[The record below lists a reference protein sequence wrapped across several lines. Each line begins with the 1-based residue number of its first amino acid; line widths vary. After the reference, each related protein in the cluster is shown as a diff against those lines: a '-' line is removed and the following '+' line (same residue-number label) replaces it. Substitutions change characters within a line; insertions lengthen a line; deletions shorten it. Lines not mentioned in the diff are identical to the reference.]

1 MNNNTLIQVEVP
13 VTEDY
18 NANGRI
24 GVQTA
29 NETSSMIESGSI
41 ETALVLLAWDDN
53 GFTGQGWTLEDSG
66 SGFYLNINPDTQLSA
81 IDTLFTTE
89 FRRLSDDK
97 KANCIPNLIAKY
109 TSSCVSW

>member
-1 MNNNTLIQVEVP
+1 MSNNTLVQVEVP

-41 ETALVLLAWDDN
+41 ETALVLLSWNDA
-53 GFTGQGWTLEDSG
+53 GFTGQGWELTDTV
-66 SGFYLNINPDTQLSA
+66 SGFYLNINPDTQLDN
-81 IDTLFTTE
+81 IDTLFTAA
-89 FRRLSDDK
+89 FRDLADNK
-97 KANCIPNLIAKY
+97 KADCIPNLIKKY
-109 TSSCVSW
+109 TSSCVNW